1 MTAATC
7 SRAMDLLQM
16 VCGILATVSSTNTAQ
31 SKFEFTHFMQRIYV
45 SARRSYVQYT
55 TTGQTVI
62 VAARLCTICV
72 LTSSTV
78 SKDICSL
85 REISIHLF
93 RVSSTQCT
101 LIE

>member
-1 MTAATC
+1 
-7 SRAMDLLQM
+7 MDLLQM

-72 LTSSTV
+72 PW
-78 SKDICSL
+78 
-85 REISIHLF
+85 
-93 RVSSTQCT
+93 RVALYLKIFVAWGRFPYIYS
-101 LIE
+101 EFPVPNAHW